1 MGRRIGI
8 WGGAFDPIHVGH
20 LILAQE
26 AVDACQLDQLVWI
39 PCGDPP
45 HKAGPIASGADR
57 ARMIELAI
65 EGTEAFDLSSAEIDR
80 QGKSYTA
87 RTLEKVRADIDYA
100 DQLFLLIGA
109 DNAVDFGNW
118 LEPDRVLELARV
130 VVFSRPGVLLADIP
144 PRYRGEMRF
153 LDTPMFEVSSTAI
166 RKRLTERVSI
176 RHWVPESVR
185 LFIQRN
191 RLYHGN
197 CSDG

>member
-1 MGRRIGI
+1 
-8 WGGAFDPIHVGH
+8 
-20 LILAQE
+20 
-26 AVDACQLDQLVWI
+26 
-39 PCGDPP
+39 
-45 HKAGPIASGADR
+45 
-57 ARMIELAI
+57 
-65 EGTEAFDLSSAEIDR
+65 
-80 QGKSYTA
+80 
-87 RTLEKVRADIDYA
+87 
-100 DQLFLLIGA
+100 LIGA